1 MWRSFN
7 FHCDLERRL
16 ISVSFAVL
24 ARSSICLS
32 ELSLRYLVCWRCG
45 RSRSLTI
52 RQNVQ
57 LGIACKQ
64 DRPMAIFCR
73 FPPSIFVQ
81 PQQFLRRFVVAV
93 AVVLRTSR
101 SWGAADPRQFV
112 GRLPF
117 DLPERHSCALRST
130 AKFRQSVRDGALIP
144 HSSDRK
150 GVLSCNSRRG
160 LE

>member
-7 FHCDLERRL
+7 FHCDLEHRL
-16 ISVSFAVL
+16 VGVSFAVL
-24 ARSSICLS
+24 TRSRVCVS
-32 ELSLRYLVCWRCG
+32 EFLLRYLVFWRCG

-73 FPPSIFVQ
+73 SPPLIFVQ
-81 PQQFLRRFVVAV
+81 PPHFLRQFVVVV

-130 AKFRQSVRDGALIP
+130 AKFRQSARDGALIP
-144 HSSDRK
+144 HSSDGK